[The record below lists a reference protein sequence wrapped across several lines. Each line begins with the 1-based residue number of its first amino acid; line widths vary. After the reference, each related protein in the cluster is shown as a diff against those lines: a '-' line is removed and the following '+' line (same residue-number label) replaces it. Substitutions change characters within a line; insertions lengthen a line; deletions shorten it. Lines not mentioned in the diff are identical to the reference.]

1 MNAVFLKILNMSL
14 TASLLIL
21 AVLPIRIL
29 MKKAPKWTTCL
40 LWGMVAVALI
50 CPVRFESPASVLPVT
65 DPIVITQ
72 NDAQA
77 TDTLP
82 LYQEEPI
89 LIQDIIE
96 QKPLPTKPNYVE
108 IGGIIWCMGML
119 TLLGYAAF
127 SWLRLKRR
135 VAASVEIEKHVYL
148 CDDIDTPFILGIVR
162 PHIYLPSS
170 LDDLT
175 VQQVLTHERAHLARK
190 DHWWKPL
197 GYLLLTLHWFNP
209 LVWVAYALLCT
220 DIELACDEKVIKDM
234 DASSKQAYSEALLTC
249 SMPRHMIAA
258 CPLAFGEVGV
268 KQRIK
273 AVLHYKKPAFWLILI
288 AIVVCAALCMGFL
301 TKPNVVTLGSQID
314 LSPKNYDCIHI
325 AGSDFYK
332 IHDPSALCGLLSEL
346 ELRERM
352 GTPKLPDEYYAISLM
367 PKESGISDLLY
378 FSLDCRQL
386 WINHTVEDPNNT
398 FQSQARYYDVLNPEM
413 ITDRDRSF
421 LTTEYLHTNDIPKIS
436 LDPSE
441 VTQITAELTPT
452 LLHYY
457 TDEAEIESLCT
468 LMNIMKLSR
477 DTTTTMQDTAFR
489 LQFHLTDE
497 TVISMDFN
505 ITWTECQIFVY
516 QLIDGIHQTTLQT
529 QVCNIK
535 NCVELQTHPLLN
547 ALEEKKFLNTMLSFE
562 EMQTMLEEYL
572 RNQNRHYDN
581 LQLLNL
587 SSHDIINDMT
597 YAIVMLD
604 WLSHDGAVTAENC
617 LYLVGFTNG
626 RVDGMAAGQWP
637 GDAGYYPNV
646 ADFNGKLVLWSARSA
661 TRAALNEDGT
671 INPNETVSNDYD
683 EYRITF
689 DDGNTTFYELG
700 EGRLDN
706 PIINLIHHNRRPVK
720 IAPIDYY
727 GFEVEAFTFTEDALT
742 PTNVNTI
749 SEVSGWDAFL
759 NMDADSGEILSI
771 YSYPTLQETPVYL
784 DMDASF
790 RGYEALYHAIKTDGI
805 EALADTVGL
814 TLEAHQSYNGYEYAV
829 IRQKD
834 NPADVYGLLEY
845 TVNADGTVTLLD
857 FGRGSA
863 PEVMG
868 KFGYA
873 MSCATMNGGT
883 LYWTLFTDERW
894 ATTADGTETDNTKTV
909 PTDYTGFRFI
919 WADLQEKEYPVEGS
933 FFLAEVDSV
942 IPPAIAIPLVGD
954 TAVTALG
961 WRLP

>member
-1 MNAVFLKILNMSL
+1 MNAVFLKLINMSL

-21 AVLPIRIL
+21 AVLPIRLL
-29 MKKAPKWTTCL
+29 MKNAPKQMTCL
-40 LWGMVAVALI
+40 LWGIVAVALV
-50 CPVRFESPASVLPVT
+50 CPVRFESRASVLPVT

-119 TLLGYAAF
+119 ALLGYAAF

-148 CDDIDTPFILGIVR
+148 CDDIDTPFILGMLR

-170 LDDLT
+170 LDET
-175 VQQVLTHERAHLARK
+175 TAQQVLVHERAHLARK

-197 GYLLLTLHWFNP
+197 GYLLLTVHWFNP
-209 LVWVAYALLCT
+209 LVWVAYSLLCT

-234 DASSKQAYSEALLTC
+234 DSGSKQAYSEALLTC

-273 AVLHYKKPAFWLILI
+273 AVLHYKKPAFWVILI
-288 AIVVCAALCMGFL
+288 ALVVCVALCAGFL
-301 TKPNVVTLGSQID
+301 TKPVVKTLGELNNHRRDQFDTVAIGNSERYVTI
-314 LSPKNYDCIHI
+314 NTN
-325 AGSDFYK
+325 
-332 IHDPSALCGLLSEL
+332 LSEL
-346 ELRERM
+346 FDILEQVEVHPVEQNTKTIDRVIVLSSENM
-352 GTPKLPDEYYAISLM
+352 AWSAYLN
-367 PKESGISDLLY
+367 
-378 FSLDCRQL
+378 FSTDYSYL
-386 WINHTVEDPNNT
+386 WI
-398 FQSQARYYDVLNPEM
+398 SYDTSLTHKSFAPGQQNIWNPQGYEVLNPE
-413 ITDRDRSF
+413 ILQNIDLSEFSSSSTNAIPSD
-421 LTTEYLHTNDIPKIS
+421 EYP
-436 LDPSE
+436 
-441 VTQITAELTPT
+441 
-452 LLHYY
+452 
-457 TDEAEIESLCT
+457 
-468 LMNIMKLSR
+468 
-477 DTTTTMQDTAFR
+477 
-489 LQFHLTDE
+489 
-497 TVISMDFN
+497 
-505 ITWTECQIFVY
+505 
-516 QLIDGIHQTTLQT
+516 
-529 QVCNIK
+529 
-535 NCVELQTHPLLN
+535 
-547 ALEEKKFLNTMLSFE
+547 SFE
-562 EMQTMLEEYL
+562 EMQTLLEEHL
-572 RNQNRHYDN
+572 RNKNRHFDN
-581 LQLLNL
+581 LQILDLAA
-587 SSHDIINDMT
+587 HDLTNNVS
-597 YAIVMLD
+597 YAIVTLD
-604 WLSHDGAVTAENC
+604 QLSHDGAVTAENC
-617 LYLVGFTNG
+617 LYLVGFTND

-646 ADFNGKLVLWSARSA
+646 ADFNGNLVLWSARSG
-661 TRAALNEDGT
+661 TRAALNTDGT
-671 INPNETVSNDYD
+671 INPNETVPNDYD

-689 DDGNTTFYELG
+689 DNGNTTFYELG
-700 EGRLDN
+700 EGRSASPMID
-706 PIINLIHHNRRPVK
+706 LIPQGRLPVK

-784 DMDASF
+784 DMDESF

-805 EALADTVGL
+805 EALADTVGI
-814 TLEAHQSYNGYEYAV
+814 TLMAHQSYDGYEYAV
-829 IRQKD
+829 IRQKAH
-834 NPADVYGLLEY
+834 PADEYGLLEY

-857 FGRGSA
+857 YGRGSA

-919 WADLQEKEYPVEGS
+919 WADLQEKEYPAEGS

-942 IPPAIAIPLVGD
+942 IPPAIAIPMVGD
-954 TAVTALG
+954 TAITALG
-961 WRLP
+961 LRLP